1 MVYFVNADY
10 CTSGHEMIRLRN
22 ILFTGITRSRAW
34 LNIYGVGEK
43 MDELQ
48 QEINKTIIV
57 NDYKLSFQIPSKEE
71 LQKIRLIHRDRTK
84 QEKDEIVKAK
94 KELKNV
100 NKLIDQG
107 ILNPEMLPE
116 LKTLLKKI
124 NNLESENEL

>member
-1 MVYFVNADY
+1 
-10 CTSGHEMIRLRN
+10 
-22 ILFTGITRSRAW
+22 
-34 LNIYGVGEK
+34 

-48 QEINKTIIV
+48 QEIDKTIIE
-57 NDYKLSFQIPSKEE
+57 NDYKLSFFIPSKEE

-107 ILNPEMLPE
+107 IINPEMLPE
-116 LKTLLKKI
+116 LKTLLEKI
-124 NNLESENEL
+124 NNLELENEL